1 MGTTLRRRRL
11 AVIGAALATETELDL
26 ARRVGA
32 EIARADAILLC
43 GGLGGVMEAAARGA
57 SAAGGLTLGFLPD
70 YDADSANDGIA
81 IPLPTGLGQARNV
94 LVVAGAEAVIAIGG
108 GAGTLSEI
116 GLALKLGRP
125 VVGLGTW
132 KLASAGGETAAILEA
147 SEPAAA
153 VRLALA
159 QARSTP

>member
-1 MGTTLRRRRL
+1 MGTTNRRRRL
-11 AVIGAALATETELDL
+11 AVIGAALATETEIDL
-26 ARRVGA
+26 AHRVGA
-32 EIARADAILLC
+32 EIARSDAILVC

-70 YDADSANDGIA
+70 YDPESANPWIA

-94 LVVAGAEAVIAIGG
+94 LVVAAAEAVIAIGG

-116 GLALKLGRP
+116 GMALKLGRP

-132 KLASAGGETAAILEA
+132 KLGRGDGETAAILEA

-159 QARSTP
+159 QARTTP

>member
-32 EIARADAILLC
+32 EIARSDAILLC
-43 GGLGGVMEAAARGA
+43 GGLGGVMEAAAHGA

-70 YDADSANDGIA
+70 YDPESANAWIA

-116 GLALKLGRP
+116 GMALKLGRP

-132 KLASAGGETAAILEA
+132 KAGRADGETAAILEA

-159 QARSTP
+159 QVRPTS